1 MLNAGELAGWM
12 QKHKMKN
19 FSGTP
24 FNPPTQ
30 GKIERDYQTIKN
42 RVLLENDCPP
52 GDLKKLTGVLVVPY
66 TNHRYHGSLNYVAPA
81 DIYFGCDKDIL
92 KEREKN
98 KTQKIQYRR
107 LQHQRQAA

>member
-19 FSGTP
+19 FSGAP

-42 RVLLENDCPP
+42 RVLLENDCPQATWSSWP
-52 GDLKKLTGVLVVPY
+52 VPLLFRIPI
-66 TNHRYHGSLNYVAPA
+66 T
-81 DIYFGCDKDIL
+81 DIMK
-92 KEREKN
+92 
-98 KTQKIQYRR
+98 
-107 LQHQRQAA
+107 A